1 MIKTIDIVG
10 SVIVLSSYLLLA
22 SASFYALLA
31 ILSFFVGVGI
41 SAYGLAS
48 HTSQTLSFLYLYISA
63 GLFVSIF
70 LIGFTSIATL
80 WVFSIPAITASISLA
95 MTHYAKK
102 DILKINKQKT
112 HRYEQNIVIFE
123 KF

>member
-1 MIKTIDIVG
+1 MIKTIDIIGAAV
-10 SVIVLSSYLLLA
+10 VLSSYLLLA
-22 SASFYALLA
+22 SASFYALFA

-63 GLFVSIF
+63 GLFVSVF
-70 LIGFTSIATL
+70 LVGYTSIGTA
-80 WVFSIPAITASISLA
+80 WIFSIPAITASLSLA

-102 DILKINKQKT
+102 DISKISEQKSSPL
-112 HRYEQNIVIFE
+112 
-123 KF
+123 